1 MEILINK
8 FYVTD
13 NKSFNRTS
21 VQVLRD
27 SIFLTDD
34 LPDTMVPLEVNRKF
48 VQFAYGVMLFA
59 RGVIRIGAAGRFGI
73 DDDTVEH

>member
-1 MEILINK
+1 
-8 FYVTD
+8 
-13 NKSFNRTS
+13 
-21 VQVLRD
+21 
-27 SIFLTDD
+27 
-34 LPDTMVPLEVNRKF
+34 MVPLEVNRKF